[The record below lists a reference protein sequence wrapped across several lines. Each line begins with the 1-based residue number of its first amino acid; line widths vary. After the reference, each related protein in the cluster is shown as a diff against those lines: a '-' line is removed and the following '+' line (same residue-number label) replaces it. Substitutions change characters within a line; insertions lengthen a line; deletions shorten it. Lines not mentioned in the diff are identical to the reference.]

1 MAFGAP
7 KMGMGLGTAT
17 PSIPSVKPV
26 ARVPNMAG
34 SLHSAMPKIGL
45 PKVPHLADGGS
56 LASSGLPGIP
66 PSEQDVYH
74 GEGLFHADTA
84 GRTDRLPRSVPA
96 DSFVMPADAT
106 SIVGQG
112 NPAAGA
118 KILQGMLAQGPYGS
132 PMPRGKRAGG
142 GNSTDGDVSHVLV
155 AGGETLIPRNHV
167 QNVGWRLKKGGPME
181 PDKDLKAGH
190 KWLRDFVSKTR
201 KYEIER
207 LKKAPKP
214 KS

>member
-1 MAFGAP
+1 MATP
-7 KMGMGLGTAT
+7 KMSLSTA
-17 PSIPSVKPV
+17 PV
-26 ARVPNMAG
+26 RT
-34 SLHSAMPKIGL
+34 
-45 PKVPHLADGGS
+45 HLAGGGGS
-56 LASSGLPGIP
+56 LANAGLPGIP
-66 PSEQDVYH
+66 PAEQDVYH
-74 GEGLFHADTA
+74 GGGLFQADTP

-106 SIVGQG
+106 GILGQS

-118 KILQGMLAQGPYGS
+118 KILEAMTAKGPYGS
-132 PMPRGKRAGG
+132 PMPHSKRAQG
-142 GNSTDGDVSHVLV
+142 GNSDGGVSHVLV

-167 QNVGWRLKKGGPME
+167 QNIGWRIKKGGPME

-190 KWLRDFVSKTR
+190 KWLRDFVGKIR